1 MFSQL
6 RTFIKRKTSQQY
18 KFDLQYAR
26 NQWDSMASLADLG
39 RYSIIVGLVKYFC
52 PGGRVLDLGCGEG
65 ILQEKF
71 SPADYTHFTGVD
83 FSRVAIDR
91 ASAKALPNTTYLVGD
106 LNALDVPGV
115 FDVIIYNESIYYMDD
130 PEAAIKRLLPQ
141 LAPGGIIIISQVD
154 KHGKEQ
160 TAMWDLL
167 NPTLDLAARN
177 KVTNAQGYSWTIHVY
192 KPRQ

>member
-1 MFSQL
+1 MGKWWELIKAML
-6 RTFIKRKTSQQY
+6 RAWFNFKDAGTIEKQQATA
-18 KFDLQYAR
+18 KAQVELND
-26 NQWDSMASLADLG
+26 W
-39 RYSIIVGLVKYFC
+39 
-52 PGGRVLDLGCGEG
+52 GEG